1 MGDPIKII
9 DLAADLI
16 RLSGF
21 DADDIPIKII
31 GSRPG
36 EKKTEELS
44 NQLENLDKTK
54 HEKIFVLDNFEELSG
69 HSLEVISKLEKLEL
83 QLNERNASKIKTVLS
98 SVLEEYKPDQYIN
111 EDSYI
116 KKNKAEA

>member
-54 HEKIFVLDNFEELSG
+54 HDKIFVLDNFEELGG

-83 QLNERNASKIKTVLS
+83 QLNERNASKIKSVLS
-98 SVLEEYKPDQYIN
+98 SY
-111 EDSYI
+111 
-116 KKNKAEA
+116 